1 MSRADSVRKTKHAA
15 EAGTLAA
22 RLLLQ
27 TPLTMFK
34 IFKKLFNKGGDNPVA
49 VAPRVPRAVA
59 AAPVATGFRNPEA
72 APGVEVASLSLRAIL
87 ERLPADLRAA
97 VNQMPEGDVKV
108 ILPVNAIMKQLP
120 TGAVKMS
127 LGSLYRQA
135 PNGTF
140 RKTNFEDKRMIDVP
154 LGEVFKNINPGRLH
168 RRNDQRQYEVPD
180 DVQGLFGSGG
190 DRNVPASGPA
200 APSPV
205 VTEPVKPLRMPSLAP
220 SPAAQ
225 PNGQNGVKSPTNG
238 HGGHGHAPSA
248 MSMPAPEPQQP
259 AEALKLTGE
268 LSLLLVE
275 IGAGWPEG
283 IRSELS
289 VLTGDTKVILPVAEV
304 SAGLQKGKVAFTWGQ
319 VRNWLSPAPTTP
331 IHLPEETMLTLP
343 LKIVAPAFVAATG
356 AKKRQSGANVNQ
368 SLPDFFGPSAG
379 RTPAVAPTPPVPAAL
394 APLPPLTMPAPT
406 PVPVEP
412 ELAAKPP
419 VEAVPVPSLSI
430 AAEPP
435 VAPPVA
441 FAPVVA
447 ATPAPLAPAPV
458 GAGPADLAT
467 LFNLPGKTDWSPNEL
482 VKLTC
487 GLSGVIGAVVALEE
501 GLVVAQKLPDGLSP
515 DTFAAFMP
523 QIFSRLDKYTGEM
536 QLGDTTE
543 VTISTAGGPCQFFRR
558 GKLFF
563 ATLGRSGECLPA
575 GLHLVAMELAN
586 QNN

>member
-1 MSRADSVRKTKHAA
+1 
-15 EAGTLAA
+15 
-22 RLLLQ
+22 
-27 TPLTMFK
+27 LTMFK
-34 IFKKLFNKGGDNPVA
+34 IFKKLFSKGGDNPVA
-49 VAPRVPRAVA
+49 AAPRVPRVVA

-120 TGAVKMS
+120 TGSVKMS

-180 DVQGLFGSGG
+180 DVQGLFGNGT
-190 DRNVPASGPA
+190 DRNVPAPGPA
-200 APSPV
+200 APGAV
-205 VTEPVKPLRMPSLAP
+205 VTEPVKPLRMPGLAP
-220 SPAAQ
+220 LPVAQ
-225 PNGQNGVKSPTNG
+225 PSGQNGVKTPTNG

-248 MSMPAPEPQQP
+248 MSMPEQQP

-275 IGAGWPEG
+275 IGAAWPEG

-331 IHLPEETMLTLP
+331 IHLPEETVLTLP

-356 AKKRQSGANVNQ
+356 AKKRQSGGNVNQ

-379 RTPAVAPTPPVPAAL
+379 RMPTSTPPAPAPPAPAAL
-394 APLPPLTMPAPT
+394 APQPPLTMPAPT
-406 PVPVEP
+406 PVPVEREP
-412 ELAAKPP
+412 AVKPT
-419 VEAVPVPSLSI
+419 VEAVPVPSLPL

-435 VAPPVA
+435 MAPPVA
-441 FAPVVA
+441 FVPPVAETPSAYAPI
-447 ATPAPLAPAPV
+447 

-487 GLSGVIGAVVALEE
+487 GLPGVIGAVVALEE
-501 GLVVAQKLPDGLSP
+501 GLVVAQKLPDGLSS

-543 VTISTAGGPCQFFRR
+543 ITITTAGGPCQFFRR

-563 ATLGRSGECLPA
+563 ATLGRTGEYLPA